1 VASWYLVV
9 NLVGHH
15 LIPCV
20 LASAVIYIALGL
32 LFRLG
37 RLRRPADRAAFL
49 YVALL
54 KAGLALWAGER
65 ISCLASHGRMNGYLG
80 FSLPDLVSDGTAFE
94 LREPAAVPPV
104 SALTGPMLLVIAVVV
119 VLLLCYRWARLA
131 PVYRAVYE
139 GRSARPAEFP
149 GTFRAFERLV
159 TRACGRLRWL
169 PQPELMIIREAGCV
183 AFVMGGRSPVVVL
196 STGLVTKLGDH
207 KVEGILAHE
216 LAHVRRLDHLGRWIA
231 TVFRDIMAW
240 NPFVLLWYKRLVTE
254 QEMACDEDAARL
266 VGDPVVVASGLVE
279 VAACSRLPQ
288 QVAVGLL
295 TAWQAGGKRGTQRLG
310 ERIEHLA
317 QTTDAPHRGSGR
329 RAIAATVILG
339 AFFAAQP
346 HVTVSLPNLGLILT
360 SLLG

>member
-1 VASWYLVV
+1 MASWYLVV

-37 RLRRPADRAAFL
+37 RFRRPADRAAFL

-65 ISCLASHGRMNGYLG
+65 ISCFAAQGRMLAHLG
-80 FSLPDLVSDGTAFE
+80 VRLPDMVPDGVAFE
-94 LREPAAVPPV
+94 FDASIWTPRASELAGRV
-104 SALTGPMLLVIAVVV
+104 LLSLIAVAIV
-119 VLLLCYRWARLA
+119 LLCYRWARLA
-131 PVYRAVYE
+131 PVYRDVYE
-139 GRSARPAEFP
+139 GRRARLAEFP
-149 GTFRAFERLV
+149 DTFRAFERLV
-159 TRACGRLRWL
+159 ARACGRLRWL
-169 PQPELMIIREAGCV
+169 PQPELMIIRDAGCV
-183 AFVMGGRSPVVVL
+183 AFVMGVRSPVVVL

-207 KVEGILAHE
+207 EVEGILAHE

-240 NPFVLLWYKRLVTE
+240 NPFVLLWYNRLVTE

-295 TAWQAGGKRGTQRLG
+295 TAWQAGGKRGAQRLG

-317 QTTDAPHRGSGR
+317 QTTDAPHRGSGWW
-329 RAIAATVILG
+329 AIAATALLG

-346 HVTVSLPNLGLILT
+346 HVTVSLPNLRLILT
-360 SLLG
+360 RLL